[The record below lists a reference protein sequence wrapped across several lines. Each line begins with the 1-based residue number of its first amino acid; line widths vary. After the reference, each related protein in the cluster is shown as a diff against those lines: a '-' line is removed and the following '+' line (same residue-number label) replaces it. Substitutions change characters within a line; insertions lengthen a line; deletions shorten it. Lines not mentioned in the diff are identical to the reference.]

1 MRGFFI
7 IAMTALL
14 AACGFS
20 PMYAEPETS
29 NVLFKTINYSE
40 SASDGRT
47 GYWLEESLRDRLTA
61 ENAPDRRAD
70 LSVTTAER
78 RVNLGVLSTDRA
90 TRADLYLTVAYR
102 FTAYDQSGAA
112 LPLIQG
118 TFTSVATYNI
128 AASPYAEI
136 TALADA
142 RRRAADDAADRIAR
156 DIAFKTNSPK

>member
-1 MRGFFI
+1 MRGFII

-14 AACGFS
+14 AACGFT

-29 NVLFKTINYSE
+29 SILFKSINYSE
-40 SASDGRT
+40 STGDGRT
-47 GYWLEESLRDRLTA
+47 GYWLEDALRDRLTA
-61 ENAPDRRAD
+61 ENAPDRHAD

-102 FTAYDQSGAA
+102 FTAYDKNGAA
-112 LPLIQG
+112 LKPING

-128 AASPYAEI
+128 SASPYAEI

-142 RRRAADDAADRIAR
+142 RRRAAEDVAERIAR
-156 DIAFKTNSPK
+156 DIVFKTKAK

>member
-1 MRGFFI
+1 MRGFII

-14 AACGFS
+14 SACGFT

-29 NVLFKTINYSE
+29 GVLFKSINYSE
-40 SASDGRT
+40 ATSDSRT
-47 GYWLEESLRDRLTA
+47 GYWLEDALKQRLTA
-61 ENAPDRRAD
+61 ENAPDRQAD
-70 LSVTTAER
+70 LKVTTAER

-102 FTAYDQSGAA
+102 FTSYSADGAA
-112 LPLIQG
+112 LKPISG

-128 AASPYAEI
+128 AESPYAEI

-142 RRRAADDAADRIAR
+142 RRRAAEDVADRIAR
-156 DIAFKTNSPK
+156 DIAFKSKK